1 MALDE
6 FIAKTVTPG
15 EPLTAQAWN
24 DIVTAVAA
32 LNHHILS
39 TEASSVRVQI
49 ANADIALGQ
58 VRVTALPQDGTQ
70 AFEAVRPIPPGTEHI
85 FSGLRPGVYT
95 VRAEAPGFDAATAT
109 VTVPATEPVSLT
121 LVPRG
126 ASMPALFGRPLG
138 QALGDLK
145 ALGIAVSRVLDIAGR
160 EVAPANPGA
169 DYTDSPVL
177 VQIPAPGQP
186 VPPEGS
192 AQLAVAAALQVEPSI
207 EVPSLTGLSLEE
219 AKKALEAAGLVLGK
233 VENREKSEP

>member
-1 MALDE
+1 MALEE

-24 DIVTAVAA
+24 EIVAAVAA

-39 TEASSVRVQI
+39 TEASSIRVQI
-49 ANADIALGQ
+49 ANAGLAPGQ
-58 VRVTALPQDGTQ
+58 TRVTAVPQDGAQ
-70 AFEAVRPIPPGTEHI
+70 AFEAVRPIPPGTEHV
-85 FSGLRPGVYT
+85 FAGLRPGVYT

-109 VTVPATEPVSLT
+109 VTVPAAEPVSLT

-126 ASMPALFGRPLG
+126 GLMPALFGRPLS
-138 QALGDLK
+138 QALSDLK
-145 ALGIAVSRVLDIAGR
+145 SLGIAVSRVLDIAGR

-169 DYTDSPVL
+169 EYADAPVL

-186 VPPEGS
+186 VPPESS

-233 VENREKSEP
+233 VENRQLSDS